1 MSSLYEINNQLL
13 ACTDQETGE
22 IIDTEQFELLQMDR
36 NDKLESIAL
45 WHKNLLAEAKAY
57 KAEKDSFADKQKRAE
72 NKAESLKKYLDS
84 ALQGSKFGTTRV
96 DISYRKSTNV
106 EVADI
111 ELLPNDYK
119 KSITT
124 VSADKVELAKALKA
138 GEIINGATLIENNNI
153 QIK

>member
-1 MSSLYEINNQLL
+1 MQEILDIVDENG
-13 ACTDQETGE
+13 EPTGE
-22 IIDTEQFELLQMDR
+22 TVEREFAHADGIRHRTSHVWLARERNGRVEILL
-36 NDKLESIAL
+36 
-45 WHKNLLAEAKAY
+45 
-57 KAEKDSFADKQKRAE
+57 QKRAE

-124 VSADKVELAKALKA
+124 VSADKVELAKALMA